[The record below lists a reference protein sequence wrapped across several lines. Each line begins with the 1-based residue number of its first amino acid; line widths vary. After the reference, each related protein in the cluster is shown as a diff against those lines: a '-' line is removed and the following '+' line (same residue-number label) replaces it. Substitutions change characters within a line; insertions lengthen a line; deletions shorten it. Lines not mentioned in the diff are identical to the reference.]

1 MSASIRLQVCST
13 CPTPTESDE
22 SPTMT
27 TSTTDVSPT
36 TLLETQHSGTT
47 SNVTS
52 AIVGGDTTASPDDGT
67 PIYNTDTTGE
77 VPISRDGM
85 INMRTGMEYD
95 SLTVTTAYTYVFIYL
110 LHACIFFDA
119 DEEDGT
125 SRSTIGETISNS
137 NGNIAAIAAGVAVGG
152 VVLGIVLMVVLVVL
166 VCRLRH
172 SYDKKDGTCYSIVT
186 HMHVHV

>member
-1 MSASIRLQVCST
+1 MVVGTAREYNDLQGEHGVANISLSLELQVCST

-27 TSTTDVSPT
+27 TSTTDASPT

-77 VPISRDGM
+77 VPTSRDGM
-85 INMRTGMEYD
+85 INMRT
-95 SLTVTTAYTYVFIYL
+95 
-110 LHACIFFDA
+110 CR
-119 DEEDGT
+119 DGI
-125 SRSTIGETISNS
+125 R
-137 NGNIAAIAAGVAVGG
+137 
-152 VVLGIVLMVVLVVL
+152 
-166 VCRLRH
+166 
-172 SYDKKDGTCYSIVT
+172 
-186 HMHVHV
+186 